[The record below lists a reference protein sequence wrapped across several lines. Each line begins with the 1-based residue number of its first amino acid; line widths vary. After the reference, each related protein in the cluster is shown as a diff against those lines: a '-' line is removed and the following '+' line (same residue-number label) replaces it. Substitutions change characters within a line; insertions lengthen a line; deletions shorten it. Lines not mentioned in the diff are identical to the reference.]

1 SYTKSVSW
9 QHHQV
14 KLYIYVGFITAAI
27 SILIYFIDPRNIET
41 IFALNTLRGYIGAI
55 TVPIFW
61 SFIGDADDFGAW
73 KFKRRMSGVYASG
86 NLFALKVSLA
96 IAGTITATILS
107 LTHYVPDAPQQTPET
122 LNAIMLLI
130 TVIPAA
136 GSIITSLLFLFFY
149 KLDTRMMNEIQTDL
163 KANHYPA

>member
-1 SYTKSVSW
+1 
-9 QHHQV
+9 V

-107 LTHYVPDAPQQTPET
+107 LTLCSGCASANARDTERHYAADHRHSRSGQHHHITAVPV
-122 LNAIMLLI
+122 LLQ
-130 TVIPAA
+130 A
-136 GSIITSLLFLFFY
+136 GHPDDERNSDRFKS
-149 KLDTRMMNEIQTDL
+149 
-163 KANHYPA
+163 